1 MTTAIS
7 GNRPLLPTAAT
18 APSEPLAQKSV
29 LPAEVSAKRMVA
41 NPQDLTAFA
50 PAAKVASGM
59 PALLGGAAG
68 AVGQKVLG
76 AQAVLGTALEAL
88 ATAQAG
94 LQQVAGLASGG
105 LAQFAGL
112 QGAAAG
118 ALSGAA
124 QMPMNIA
131 NQVASAFNGGSGA
144 RQLDVLQ
151 GMAHSQGALSPA
163 NVEAGAYSADQ
174 LGQQYADPS
183 QYGEYADPSQYG
195 AYADPGMEGA
205 YADPAAGD
213 LSQFFGAAELAGGA
227 AELVGGVADLANLR
241 KPSGPEGKPSAP
253 QTQSPSKPNGLESK
267 PSAPDAKPSAPDVK
281 PSSFA
286 NKADDLAKGALK
298 TGGKALGRFVPGAN
312 IAIAGLDIANAVQ
325 TFKDPNASVGDK
337 VTSGIIAGGSALAA
351 TNIPIVS
358 QVGGAISTGVSLG
371 SEVVKNFG
379 GEIKDVAKKVGE
391 GVKDT
396 AEKVGEGIKDTAEKV
411 GEGIKDTA
419 KKVGEGVKDF
429 FKGW

>member
-7 GNRPLLPTAAT
+7 GNRPLMPTAAT
-18 APSEPLAQKSV
+18 APSEPLAQKNI
-29 LPAEVSAKRMVA
+29 LPAEVSAKRMVSLP
-41 NPQDLTAFA
+41 PQDLTSFV
-50 PAAKVASGM
+50 PAGKPSAGM
-59 PALLGGAAG
+59 PSLLGGDAG
-68 AVGQKVLG
+68 AVLG
-76 AQAVLGTALEAL
+76 KALDSL
-88 ATAQAG
+88 ATARAG
-94 LQQVAGLASGG
+94 LEQVAGLASGG
-105 LAQFAGL
+105 LSQLAGL
-112 QGAAAG
+112 KGAAAG
-118 ALSGAA
+118 ALTGAA
-124 QMPMNIA
+124 QMPLDIA
-131 NQVASAFNGGSGA
+131 NQVAGAFNGGSGA

-151 GMAHSQGALSPA
+151 GMSHSQGALSPA
-163 NVEAGAYSADQ
+163 NVEAGAYSAEQ
-174 LGQQYADPS
+174 LGQ
-183 QYGEYADPSQYG
+183 YADPSQYG
-195 AYADPGMEGA
+195 AYAADPALEGAYADPGLEGA

-213 LSQFFGAAELAGGA
+213 LSQFFGVAELAGGA
-227 AELVGGVADLANLR
+227 ADLAGGVADLADLR
-241 KPSGPEGKPSAP
+241 KPSAP
-253 QTQSPSKPNGLESK
+253 QSPSSSKPTGPSAPDAR
-267 PSAPDAKPSAPDVK
+267 PSAPDAKPSTPDVK

-325 TFKDPNASVGDK
+325 TFKDPKASVGDK

-379 GEIKDVAKKVGE
+379 GEIKDTAK
-391 GVKDT
+391 
-396 AEKVGEGIKDTAEKV
+396 KVGEGIKDTAEKV

>member
-7 GNRPLLPTAAT
+7 GNRPLIPTAVT
-18 APSEPLAQKSV
+18 APSEALAQKIA
-29 LPAEVSAKRMVA
+29 LPVENVQKRLVT
-41 NPQDLTAFA
+41 NLQDTASFA
-50 PAAKVASGM
+50 PAAKVAAGLPS
-59 PALLGGAAG
+59 LLGGAAG
-68 AVGQKVLG
+68 AVGQAALG
-76 AQAVLGTALEAL
+76 AQSVAGGLLGGATGAL

-94 LQQVAGLASGG
+94 LQHAAGLASG
-105 LAQFAGL
+105 LAAQFAGL

-124 QMPMNIA
+124 QMPLNIA
-131 NQVASAFNGGSGA
+131 QQVAGAINGGSNGGLNGGSGM

-163 NVEAGAYSADQ
+163 NVEAGAYSAAE
-174 LGQQYADPS
+174 LGQQ
-183 QYGEYADPSQYG
+183 YADPSQYG
-195 AYADPGMEGA
+195 AYADPGLEGAYADPGLEGA

-213 LSQFFGAAELAGGA
+213 LSQFFGAAELAGGVA
-227 AELVGGVADLANLR
+227 DLAGGVADLADLR
-241 KPSGPEGKPSAP
+241 KPSAP
-253 QTQSPSKPNGLESK
+253 QSPSTSKPSGPESK
-267 PSAPDAKPSAPDVK
+267 PSAPDAKPSSPDVK

-312 IAIAGLDIANAVQ
+312 VAIAGLDIATAVK

-337 VTSGIIAGGSALAA
+337 VTSGIVAGGSALAA

-358 QVGGAISTGVSLG
+358 QVGGAISTGVSIG

-379 GEIKDVAKKVGE
+379 GEIKDTAK
-391 GVKDT
+391 
-396 AEKVGEGIKDTAEKV
+396 KVGEGIKDTAEKV

>member
-7 GNRPLLPTAAT
+7 GNRPLMPTAAM
-18 APSEPLAQKSV
+18 APSESLAQKTV
-29 LPAEVSAKRMVA
+29 LPVEVSAKRLVS
-41 NPQDLTAFA
+41 NLQDLTSFA
-50 PAAKVASGM
+50 PAGKVAAGM

-68 AVGQKVLG
+68 AVGQKALG
-76 AQAVLGTALEAL
+76 AQAALGTALDAL

-112 QGAAAG
+112 QGAATS
-118 ALSGAA
+118 ALAGAA

-174 LGQQYADPS
+174 LGQ
-183 QYGEYADPSQYG
+183 EYADPSQYG
-195 AYADPGMEGA
+195 AYADPGLEAA
-205 YADPAAGD
+205 YADPGLEAAYADPSAGD

-227 AELVGGVADLANLR
+227 ADLVGGVADLADLR
-241 KPSGPEGKPSAP
+241 KPSGPQGKPSAP
-253 QTQSPSKPNGLESK
+253 QTQSPSKPSGPEAK

-281 PSSFA
+281 ASSFA

-337 VTSGIIAGGSALAA
+337 VTSGIVAGGSALAA

-358 QVGGAISTGVSLG
+358 QLGGAISTGVSLG

-379 GEIKDVAKKVGE
+379 GEIKDTAKKVGE
-391 GVKDT
+391 GIKDT

>member
-7 GNRPLLPTAAT
+7 GNRPLMPTAAT
-18 APSEPLAQKSV
+18 APSEPLAQKNV
-29 LPAEVSAKRMVA
+29 LPTELSAKRMVSL
-41 NPQDLTAFA
+41 PQQDLTAFV
-50 PAAKVASGM
+50 PAGKAAAGM
-59 PALLGGAAG
+59 PSLLGDTAG
-68 AVGQKVLG
+68 AVLG
-76 AQAVLGTALEAL
+76 KALDSL
-88 ATAQAG
+88 ATARAG
-94 LQQVAGLASGG
+94 LEQVAGLASGG
-105 LAQFAGL
+105 LSQLAGL

-118 ALSGAA
+118 ALAGAS
-124 QMPMNIA
+124 QMPLDIA
-131 NQVASAFNGGSGA
+131 NQVAGAFNGGSGA

-163 NVEAGAYSADQ
+163 NVEAGAYSAEQ
-174 LGQQYADPS
+174 LGQ
-183 QYGEYADPSQYG
+183 YADPSQYG
-195 AYADPGMEGA
+195 AYAADPGLEGAYADPGLEGAYADPSQYGA

-227 AELVGGVADLANLR
+227 ADLVGGVADLADLR
-241 KPSGPEGKPSAP
+241 KPSGPQSPSSSKPTGPSAP
-253 QTQSPSKPNGLESK
+253 DAR
-267 PSAPDAKPSAPDVK
+267 PSAPDAKPSTPNVK

-325 TFKDPNASVGDK
+325 TFKDPKASVGDK

-396 AEKVGEGIKDTAEKV
+396 AQKVGEGIKDTAEKV